1 MSKKSPIDYLSIIA
15 EMQEHLTVYSTN
27 SISHFF
33 QKGFGYLLIFILWVI
48 GIGFIVLPF
57 VIYHLFPFHILS
69 RIENTNAVIYAIGS
83 KPDVHAF
90 GIAIRAILFL
100 VGILWIIIAMLLQ
113 KNIHTN
119 STIVKSNSLIEKALE
134 VMQKQNIFS
143 SQEILKTPM
152 QDIGVIK
159 QLEAKDLPPIAN
171 I

>member
-1 MSKKSPIDYLSIIA
+1 MSKKSPIDYSSIIA

-57 VIYHLFPFHILS
+57 IIYHLFPFHILS

-83 KPDVHAF
+83 KPDVQAF
-90 GIAIRAILFL
+90 GFSIRAILF
-100 VGILWIIIAMLLQ
+100 WIIIAMQLQ
-113 KNIHTN
+113 KNIHTH

-143 SQEILKTPM
+143 SQEILKMPI
-152 QDIGVIK
+152 QDIGAIK